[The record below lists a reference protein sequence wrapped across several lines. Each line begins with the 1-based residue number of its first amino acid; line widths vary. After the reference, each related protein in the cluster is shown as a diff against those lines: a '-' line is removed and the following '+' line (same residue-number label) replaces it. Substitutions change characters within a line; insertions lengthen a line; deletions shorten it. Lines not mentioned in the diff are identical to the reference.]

1 VRKDQVTYMKI
12 LIQQNKDADAERYLV
27 GIIKSN
33 PARKKHFNEIYQN
46 LIDKRDMA
54 KGLYQ
59 PIIMR

>member
-1 VRKDQVTYMKI
+1 MKI
-12 LIQQNKDADAERYLV
+12 LIQQNKDADAERYLI

-33 PARKKHFNEIYQN
+33 PARKKHFNDIFQN
-46 LIDKRDMA
+46 LIDKREMA